1 MFGTDPWWL
10 VVIKAV
16 FCFAFLMVTVLF
28 SIVWE
33 RKVVA
38 WMQLRIGPNRH
49 GPWGMLQSLA
59 DGIKLMLKED
69 VIVKRADK
77 VVYVLAPIVAAVPAF
92 MAIAV
97 IPFGP
102 SGNEVSIF
110 GHRTAMQL
118 TDLPIAMLYILAVAS
133 VGIYGIVLA
142 GWSSGSTYPLLGGL
156 RSCAQM
162 ISYEIAM
169 GAAFASVFLYSG
181 SMSTSKIVEAQHDRW
196 FIILLPVSFIIYIV
210 TMVGETNRAPFDMPE
225 SEGDLVGGFNTEY
238 SSIKFAMFMLAEYV
252 NMVTVSAVS
261 TTLFLGG
268 WRAPWPISTFWEGA
282 NHGWWPMLWF
292 VVKVQLLLFF
302 FIWLRG
308 TLPRV
313 RYDQLMKLGWKILIP
328 VSVVWLMLVATVRAL
343 RNDGYD
349 FNSLLLSVAGAV
361 IAILLI
367 SFVVDIFRDR
377 SAKGAGAEPAP
388 EPGPAF
394 DPMAGGFPVPPLPG
408 QTLPPV
414 PRRRP
419 RHERELVV
427 SGGRILRVTAVR
439 WAQVRV
445 TERRLTVPESS
456 EPSGEKFQNPVAG
469 FGVTFKAMFKKRLT
483 EQYPEQQKVTAPRF
497 HGRHQLNRHP
507 DGLEKCVGC
516 ELCAWACPADAIYVE
531 GADNTDEERYSPG
544 ERYGRVYQINYARC
558 ILCGLCI
565 EACPT
570 RALTMTNEFE
580 LANTTRESL
589 IYTKSELLA
598 GLEEGMVDTPH
609 AIFPGMDEQDYYR
622 GLVTEVAPGTER
634 QVAVSK
640 GEKPSD
646 GDNENN
652 GAAQEVDA

>member
-1 MFGTDPWWL
+1 MSPAALNTVALEDLSMFGRDPWWL
-10 VVIKAV
+10 VVVKAV

-77 VVYVLAPIVAAVPAF
+77 VVYILAPIVAAIPAF

-102 SGNEVSIF
+102 AGNEISIF
-110 GHRTAMQL
+110 GHRTTMQL

-169 GAAFASVFLYSG
+169 GAAFASVFLFSG
-181 SMSTSKIVEAQHDRW
+181 SMSTSEIVAQQHDRW
-196 FIILLPVSFIIYIV
+196 YVILLPVSFLIYIV

-261 TTLFLGG
+261 VTLFLGG
-268 WRAPWPISTFWEGA
+268 WRAPWPVSTFWEGA

-292 VVKVQLLLFF
+292 VIKVQLLLFF

-313 RYDQLMKLGWKILIP
+313 RYDQLMKLGWKVLIP
-328 VSVVWLMLVATVRAL
+328 VSVVWLMLVATVRTL
-343 RNDGYD
+343 RNENVD
-349 FNSLLLSVAGAV
+349 FASTALYVGAAILVVLLL
-361 IAILLI
+361 

-377 SAKGAGAEPAP
+377 GAKRATEDAAAE
-388 EPGPAF
+388 EPVAF

-408 QTLPPV
+408 QQLPPV
-414 PRRRP
+414 PRRRS
-419 RHERELVV
+419 RRERELIV
-427 SGGRILRVTAVR
+427 SGG
-439 WAQVRV
+439 
-445 TERRLTVPESS
+445 
-456 EPSGEKFQNPVAG
+456 
-469 FGVTFKAMFKKRLT
+469 
-483 EQYPEQQKVTAPRF
+483 
-497 HGRHQLNRHP
+497 P
-507 DGLEKCVGC
+507 DTQS
-516 ELCAWACPADAIYVE
+516 D
-531 GADNTDEERYSPG
+531 
-544 ERYGRVYQINYARC
+544 
-558 ILCGLCI
+558 
-565 EACPT
+565 
-570 RALTMTNEFE
+570 
-580 LANTTRESL
+580 ESL
-589 IYTKSELLA
+589 GGSR
-598 GLEEGMVDTPH
+598 EGKE
-609 AIFPGMDEQDYYR
+609 A
-622 GLVTEVAPGTER
+622 
-634 QVAVSK
+634 
-640 GEKPSD
+640 SD
-646 GDNENN
+646 G
-652 GAAQEVDA
+652 

>member
-1 MFGTDPWWL
+1 MSPYLAAEDLSMFGRDPWWL
-10 VVIKAV
+10 VVVKAV

-77 VVYVLAPIVAAVPAF
+77 AVYVLAPIVAAIPAF

-102 SGNEVSIF
+102 ADNEISIF
-110 GHRTAMQL
+110 GHRTTMQL

-181 SMSTSKIVEAQHDRW
+181 SMSTSTIVEQQQGRW
-196 FIILLPVSFIIYIV
+196 YILLLPVSFILYTV

-292 VVKVQLLLFF
+292 VIKVQLLLFF

-313 RYDQLMKLGWKILIP
+313 RYDQLMKLGWKVLIP
-328 VSVVWLMLVATVRAL
+328 VSVTWLMLVATVRTL
-343 RNDGYD
+343 RNENYGFADIALYVGGAVLAL
-349 FNSLLLSVAGAV
+349 LLLSFVA
-361 IAILLI
+361 
-367 SFVVDIFRDR
+367 DMFRD
-377 SAKGAGAEPAP
+377 KAEKAAPPAAQP
-388 EPGPAF
+388 AAF

-408 QTLPPV
+408 QELPPV
-414 PRRRP
+414 PRRRS
-419 RHERELVV
+419 RRERELIV
-427 SGGRILRVTAVR
+427 SGGTD
-439 WAQVRV
+439 
-445 TERRLTVPESS
+445 TV
-456 EPSGEKFQNPVAG
+456 
-469 FGVTFKAMFKKRLT
+469 
-483 EQYPEQQKVTAPRF
+483 
-497 HGRHQLNRHP
+497 
-507 DGLEKCVGC
+507 
-516 ELCAWACPADAIYVE
+516 
-531 GADNTDEERYSPG
+531 
-544 ERYGRVYQINYARC
+544 
-558 ILCGLCI
+558 
-565 EACPT
+565 
-570 RALTMTNEFE
+570 
-580 LANTTRESL
+580 
-589 IYTKSELLA
+589 
-598 GLEEGMVDTPH
+598 
-609 AIFPGMDEQDYYR
+609 
-622 GLVTEVAPGTER
+622 
-634 QVAVSK
+634 
-640 GEKPSD
+640 SD
-646 GDNENN
+646 GSSDGKEASD
-652 GAAQEVDA
+652 G

>member
-1 MFGTDPWWL
+1 MSPYLAAEDLSMFGRDPWWL
-10 VVIKAV
+10 VVVKAV

-69 VIVKRADK
+69 IIVKRADK
-77 VVYVLAPIVAAVPAF
+77 VVYVLAPIVAAIPAF

-102 SGNEVSIF
+102 ADNEISIF
-110 GHRTAMQL
+110 GTRTTMQL
-118 TDLPIAMLYILAVAS
+118 TDLPIAMLFILAVAS

-181 SMSTSKIVEAQHDRW
+181 SMSTSTIVEQQHDRW
-196 FIILLPVSFIIYIV
+196 YILLLPVSFILYIV

-261 TTLFLGG
+261 ATLFLGG

-282 NHGWWPMLWF
+282 NHGWWPLLWF
-292 VVKVQLLLFF
+292 VIKVQLLLFF

-313 RYDQLMKLGWKILIP
+313 RYDQLMKLGWKVLIP

-343 RNDGYD
+343 RNENYD
-349 FNSLLLSVAGAV
+349 FADIALYIGGGVLALLLLSFVADMFREKAKETEQAV
-361 IAILLI
+361 E
-367 SFVVDIFRDR
+367 
-377 SAKGAGAEPAP
+377 EPA
-388 EPGPAF
+388 GF

-408 QTLPPV
+408 QELPAV

-419 RHERELVV
+419 RRERELIV
-427 SGGRILRVTAVR
+427 SGGSDTA
-439 WAQVRV
+439 
-445 TERRLTVPESS
+445 
-456 EPSGEKFQNPVAG
+456 
-469 FGVTFKAMFKKRLT
+469 
-483 EQYPEQQKVTAPRF
+483 
-497 HGRHQLNRHP
+497 
-507 DGLEKCVGC
+507 
-516 ELCAWACPADAIYVE
+516 
-531 GADNTDEERYSPG
+531 
-544 ERYGRVYQINYARC
+544 
-558 ILCGLCI
+558 
-565 EACPT
+565 
-570 RALTMTNEFE
+570 
-580 LANTTRESL
+580 
-589 IYTKSELLA
+589 
-598 GLEEGMVDTPH
+598 
-609 AIFPGMDEQDYYR
+609 
-622 GLVTEVAPGTER
+622 
-634 QVAVSK
+634 
-640 GEKPSD
+640 SD
-646 GDNENN
+646 GSSDGKEASD
-652 GAAQEVDA
+652 G